1 MKSFNETCEDVLA
14 SIITEGGNAI
24 ANVDRIKRKYID
36 KTVESFKNTILI
48 PYLGYD
54 PGDSMFLLGSTGKKK
69 DSGDIDIGLSLDALK
84 DKNILVNL
92 LKLNEACAKN
102 GFNSCVN
109 TINYNMLH
117 VAYPQ
122 KGNATKLVQIDL
134 LITNAPEFTK
144 FFMFSPTE
152 DESKYKGAHRNA
164 LLRSILKTISF
175 KPTQFDVNGDPVK
188 WEQVDL
194 TDMGMFKQHK
204 SLVDANGHRLLYK
217 NTDEP
222 LEFIY
227 AKVEQETLISNDVKT
242 VISYIVGDK
251 FKEEDISSFEKLFKI
266 VKSNKKFKYAGVSS
280 KILQECAEIL
290 SQSTNRL
297 DFPEELNSYLKK

>member
-1 MKSFNETCEDVLA
+1 
-14 SIITEGGNAI
+14 
-24 ANVDRIKRKYID
+24 
-36 KTVESFKNTILI
+36 
-48 PYLGYD
+48 
-54 PGDSMFLLGSTGKKK
+54 
-69 DSGDIDIGLSLDALK
+69 
-84 DKNILVNL
+84 
-92 LKLNEACAKN
+92 
-102 GFNSCVN
+102 
-109 TINYNMLH
+109 
-117 VAYPQ
+117 
-122 KGNATKLVQIDL
+122 
-134 LITNAPEFTK
+134 
-144 FFMFSPTE
+144 MFSPTE